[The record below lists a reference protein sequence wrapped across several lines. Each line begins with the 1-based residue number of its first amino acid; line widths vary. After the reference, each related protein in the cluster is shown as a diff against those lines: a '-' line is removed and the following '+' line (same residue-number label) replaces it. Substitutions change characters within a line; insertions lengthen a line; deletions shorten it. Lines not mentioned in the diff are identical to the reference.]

1 MASHLNPQQ
10 VNTQKDIN
18 KFLSS
23 INSSQVASLP
33 SAGSPRAFVTRIQIA
48 TIRLENLGKIAEDR
62 RLTTAE
68 ETERQSLYDNIKK
81 IDAALGALDPA
92 DQIGLL
98 SPSPTSTAEQDQ
110 RSAVLRENLKKQ
122 AEAADAEQAATARQQ
137 EFEEQDLSDPA
148 AIQVIRSAYQ
158 HYLLYN
164 TDFFAEYHKQL
175 LNVGS
180 TSLVGYKIPSI
191 PGNIIQTDGYIKRKS
206 PDQPRIFLLSG
217 DEDSSIVNNKLSL
230 CPGNERFTN
239 LTTAEYAS
247 LQPLLRIYKVYRNK
261 DGTDDKK
268 VELEFRNKTGLE
280 GIDGLIDIPQP
291 AGAALAGHTR
301 GVECGVKSFDW
312 SFIGSDPFTATR
324 DIEATLVLHAQHFSA
339 LSVGRQGVD
348 VLNPGSSPVL
358 EDYKYLDLII
368 QPDCS
373 KKASPTN
380 PQPYNG
386 IYNPGCY
393 EIQIDVGYAPQSGDL
408 REAIC
413 CQYDS
418 LYLVHV
424 DHKFNFNED
433 GTLELSISYR
443 GRLETIMNDKKFN
456 VLLPGGGF
464 STIERQ
470 GLPGSRVPGTGQ
482 LIYTYNYLESELT
495 TARTTLPPPKSR
507 IKELERLRAALIF
520 YLRQYTYA
528 LILET
533 MEDKG
538 MIHSISLSNDHFLRF
553 ARWKEP
559 IFAGTLPDKLQLSNL
574 AAATSGTNPAL
585 QSGEENSVAVQ
596 LVAADT
602 GAVKDPETDAVAAAL
617 DNLTNLAE
625 AQLASRL
632 QEAVKL
638 KTHKINYIY
647 LGDLLA
653 TVLSNTIGDL
663 ELPQNI
669 NSKTANT
676 GVLLIFGKII
686 GDRLAV
692 NNPFSGPSQTTQ
704 DITGTTVTDVSSK
717 ITDPIVDN
725 FQLVLGNIEISDQNG
740 NSKQINLAHIPI
752 SLESFQD
759 FMMKNVISQ
768 NSDYYSL
775 IDFIDALISDLVTD
789 MFSAEHHVG
798 LTEADSRLS
807 VSLFT
812 SKTPLRDSG
821 IFEQIT
827 GGANIYKEINTK
839 KIDSNNLP
847 FGKDSKCVD
856 RQNDPYQYLVINTL
870 NSFPSNLAGVYEV
883 TSGNSVRGDSVGDK
897 RRGILHFTYGRDR
910 GLLKSVQFSKTD
922 QEYLPEAR
930 FAGGDGSLLN
940 QLSNVY
946 DASFNMIGNNIF
958 RPGMLIY
965 FDPEPIGVGQ
975 PWQYRSGTNGVVVG
989 RSWANIMG
997 IGGYHL
1003 ITEVAHS
1010 IGPGKFDTTI
1020 KARWV
1025 NSGEDKSDY
1034 TDQELAAILGI
1045 P

>member
-33 SAGSPRAFVTRIQIA
+33 SVGSPSAFITRIRTA
-48 TIRLENLGKIAEDR
+48 TIRLQNLGKIAEDR

-92 DQIGLL
+92 DQIGVL
-98 SPSPTSTAEQDQ
+98 SPSSAPTAEQDQ
-110 RSAVLRENLKKQ
+110 RAAVLRENLKKQ
-122 AEAADAEQAATARQQ
+122 AEAADAEQAAASRQQ
-137 EFEEQDLSDPA
+137 EFEEQDLTD
-148 AIQVIRSAYQ
+148 IQVIRSAYQ

-164 TDFFAEYHKQL
+164 TEFFAEYHNNL
-175 LNVGS
+175 LNHGS
-180 TSLVGYKIPSI
+180 TKLHGYNDPFLFS
-191 PGNIIQTDGYIKRKS
+191 PNPNDPIIQTDGYVKRKAA
-206 PDQPRIFLLSG
+206 DEPRIFLLSD

-230 CPGNERFTN
+230 CPGNERFTEI
-239 LTTAEYAS
+239 TTAEHAS
-247 LQPLLRIYKVYRNK
+247 LQPLLRIFKTYRNK
-261 DGTDDKK
+261 DGAGDKK
-268 VELEFRNKTGLE
+268 VEFEFRNRTGLE
-280 GIDGLIDIPQP
+280 GIDSLINIPQP
-291 AGAALAGHTR
+291 VGAPLSSHTR
-301 GVECGVKSFDW
+301 GIECGVKSFDW
-312 SFIGSDPFTATR
+312 AFVGSDPFTATR

-339 LSVGRQGVD
+339 LSKDRFGENLINNNTPLLPAQTEII
-348 VLNPGSSPVL
+348 N
-358 EDYKYLDLII
+358 YKYLDLII

-373 KKASPTN
+373 KVSSPTN

-393 EIQIDVGYAPQSGDL
+393 EIQIDVGYAPQTGDL

-424 DHKFNFNED
+424 DHKIDFKED
-433 GTLELSISYR
+433 GTLDLTISYR
-443 GRLETIMNDKKFN
+443 GRLETVMNDKKFN

-464 STIERQ
+464 SSITKPTS
-470 GLPGSRVPGTGQ
+470 GVPS
-482 LIYTYNYLESELT
+482 LIYSYNKLENALT
-495 TARTTLPPPKSR
+495 TERNKGSPSPSR
-507 IKELERLRAALIF
+507 IKELERLRASLF
-520 YLRQYTYA
+520 FSLRQYTYA

-553 ARWKEP
+553 ARWREP
-559 IFAGTLPDKLQLSNL
+559 TFIGTLPPKLSL
-574 AAATSGTNPAL
+574 AALSSGTGGVTSGVD
-585 QSGEENSVAVQ
+585 NSVDIRIK
-596 LVAADT
+596 AADT
-602 GAVKDPETDAVAAAL
+602 GAVVNPETDAVAAAI
-617 DNLTNLAE
+617 DDLTNITE
-625 AQLASRL
+625 QETAQRL
-632 QEAVKL
+632 QEAVTK
-638 KTHKINYIY
+638 KRHTINYIY

-653 TVLSNTIGDL
+653 IVLSNTVGDL
-663 ELPQNI
+663 ELPQDI
-669 NSKTANT
+669 KSTT
-676 GVLLIFGKII
+676 TYSILDPFGA
-686 GDRLAV
+686 GE
-692 NNPFSGPSQTTQ
+692 TTTEVVGSSTF
-704 DITGTTVTDVSSK
+704 IDVSQK

-725 FQLVLGNIEISDQNG
+725 LHLVLGNIEVTFQNG
-740 NSKQINLAHIPI
+740 NPKRFNLAHIPI

-759 FMMKNVISQ
+759 FMMKNIISQ

-775 IDFIDALISDLVTD
+775 TDFIDAVIRDLVTD
-789 MFSAEHHVG
+789 MFAAEHHVG
-798 LTEADSRLS
+798 LIEADSRLS
-807 VSLFT
+807 LSLFT
-812 SKTPLRDSG
+812 SKVPLRDQG

-827 GGANIYKEINTK
+827 GGSSTYKEINTK
-839 KIDSNNLP
+839 KIDTNNLP
-847 FGKDSKCVD
+847 FGKDSRCTD
-856 RQNDPYQYLVINTL
+856 RKNDPYQYLVVNTF
-870 NSFPSNLAGVYEV
+870 NSFPSNLAGDYL
-883 TSGNSVRGDSVGDK
+883 GDQGRGDNIGDK
-897 RRGILHFTYGRDR
+897 NRGILHFTYGKDR

-958 RPGMLIY
+958 KPGMLIY
-965 FDPEPIGVGQ
+965 FNPEPMGAGQ
-975 PWQYRSGTNGVVVG
+975 PWQYKTDANGVAIA

-1010 IGPGKFDTTI
+1010 IGPGKFDTTV
-1020 KARWV
+1020 KARWQ
-1025 NSGEDKSDY
+1025 SGGEDKS
-1034 TDQELAAILGI
+1034 
-1045 P
+1045 